1 LDFLL
6 KPLVVVPWGKVE
18 SQLLGSLEDHSFGE
32 AEMEDFTK
40 EFDMVEG
47 LVPEGPDGRG
57 HRNFIKMLVNAVMSF
72 SVDSDTNQMIV
83 RSHEADVRDTNFSDC
98 ELLLRKYINNEDDRI
113 EALFVL
119 ADIFRKKHENN
130 ATLIKEVF
138 SELYE
143 LSIMEIPTFQRWI
156 KLRSAEKLE
165 NFPVISAATK
175 SFYDALEEEVKLNNE
190 KLKSPEQA

>member
-1 LDFLL
+1 ML

-18 SQLLGSLEDHSFGE
+18 SQLLGSLEDHTFGE

-40 EFDMVEG
+40 EFDLVEG
-47 LVPEGPDGRG
+47 MVPEGPDGRR

-72 SVDSDTNQMIV
+72 SVDSGMIFSLKGGLIISDSNQLIL

-98 ELLLRKYINNEDDRI
+98 ELLLRKYIDNEDDRI

-130 ATLIKEVF
+130 ASKF
-138 SELYE
+138 SQQPSVAN
-143 LSIMEIPTFQRWI
+143 LSF
-156 KLRSAEKLE
+156 
-165 NFPVISAATK
+165 
-175 SFYDALEEEVKLNNE
+175 
-190 KLKSPEQA
+190 